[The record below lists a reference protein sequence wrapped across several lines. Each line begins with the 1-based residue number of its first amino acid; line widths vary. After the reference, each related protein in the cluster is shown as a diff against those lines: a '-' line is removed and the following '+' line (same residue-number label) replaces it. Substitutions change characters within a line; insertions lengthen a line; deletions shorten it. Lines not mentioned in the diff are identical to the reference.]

1 MQRRFLRKTRV
12 GSTVIIG
19 SVMKRYAHYYL
30 QSRPATDR
38 GGHWETVEQARAY
51 SVLKSGLSREIANGR
66 GAEIRL
72 VGAYHDDAS
81 GGWQYAQLFYLD
93 QSSVDLPMAEDQ
105 PPSDFDDDAVDGF
118 GQVSEPENSYEERTE
133 APRRDE
139 SVSMIYESPLESE
152 DEEPWQTVR
161 EDDSGGSSYDELPPV
176 FRKPVPRKKRSP
188 LRTIILLLLV
198 LLLIGGGA
206 ISVML
211 YLQHPAM
218 LSLADKAGLG
228 DYARMFPHASMAR
241 DESKMDSEMTEEPAV
256 MPLTTGNVIRY
267 RGIAPTLV
275 GRWSPDNCGQNYVI
289 FTDTGY
295 TVTRDGKTSPETVDI
310 TETLE
315 DDFQFYLRRSPT
327 LVEHLQKLGPNDIQ
341 MAGSTGTGGF
351 MASGNTIQILN
362 RCPRE

>member
-1 MQRRFLRKTRV
+1 
-12 GSTVIIG
+12 
-19 SVMKRYAHYYL
+19 MKRYAHYYL

-38 GGHWETVEQARAY
+38 SGPWETVEQARAY
-51 SVLKSGLSREIANGR
+51 SVLKSGLAREIANDR
-66 GAEIRL
+66 GAEVRL

-81 GGWQYAQLFYLD
+81 GDWQYAQLFYLD
-93 QSSVDLPMAEDQ
+93 QSSIDLATIADQ
-105 PPSDFDDDAVDGF
+105 SASGHDPDFEDDAVDGF
-118 GQVSEPENSYEERTE
+118 GEEHETDDPYQERTE

-139 SVSMIYESPLESE
+139 SISMSYQSPPESE
-152 DEEPWQTVR
+152 DEEPWPSDQGEASER
-161 EDDSGGSSYDELPPV
+161 PAYDDLPPV
-176 FRKPVPRKKRSP
+176 FRKPVPRKKGSA
-188 LRTIILLLLV
+188 LKTIILLLLV
-198 LLLIGGGA
+198 LLLLGGGA
-206 ISVML
+206 VSVML

-218 LSLADKAGLG
+218 LSLADKVGLG
-228 DYARMFPHASMAR
+228 SYARMFPHATMA
-241 DESKMDSEMTEEPAV
+241 EGEPKMGSQTAEEPVV

-267 RGIAPTLV
+267 GGIAPTLV
-275 GRWSPDNCGQNYVI
+275 GRWSPDNCEQNYVI

-295 TVTRDGKTSPETVDI
+295 TVTREGKTSPETVDI
-310 TETLE
+310 TESLE

>member
-1 MQRRFLRKTRV
+1 
-12 GSTVIIG
+12 
-19 SVMKRYAHYYL
+19 MKRYAHYYL

-51 SVLKSGLSREIANGR
+51 SVLKSGLAREIANDR

-81 GGWQYAQLFYLD
+81 GDWQYAQLFYLD
-93 QSSVDLPMAEDQ
+93 QSSINLPMAEDQ
-105 PPSDFDDDAVDGF
+105 PPSGFDDDAVDGY
-118 GQVSEPENSYEERTE
+118 GEESEPEDHYEERTE

-139 SVSMIYESPLESE
+139 SVSMSYESPPESE
-152 DEEPWQTVR
+152 DEEPWPSDR
-161 EDDSGGSSYDELPPV
+161 GEASERPAYDDLPPV
-176 FRKPVPRKKRSP
+176 FRKPVPRKKRSAF
-188 LRTIILLLLV
+188 RTIILLLLV
-198 LLLIGGGA
+198 LLLVGGGA
-206 ISVML
+206 VSVML

-218 LSLADKAGLG
+218 LSLADKVGLG
-228 DYARMFPHASMAR
+228 SYARMFPHASMANE
-241 DESKMDSEMTEEPAV
+241 ESMMDSQTAEEPTV

-295 TVTRDGKTSPETVDI
+295 TVTREGKTSPETVEI

>member
-1 MQRRFLRKTRV
+1 
-12 GSTVIIG
+12 
-19 SVMKRYAHYYL
+19 MKRYAHYYL
-30 QSRPATDR
+30 QSRSAADR
-38 GGHWETVEQARAY
+38 GGPWETIEQARAY
-51 SVLKSGLSREIANGR
+51 SVLKSGLAREIANGR

-81 GGWQYAQLFYLD
+81 GDWQYAQLFYID
-93 QSSVDLPMAEDQ
+93 QSSVDLPMAEDE
-105 PPSDFDDDAVDGF
+105 PEPGFDPNFDDDAVDGF
-118 GQVSEPENSYEERTE
+118 GAESEPEEYDEERTE

-139 SVSMIYESPLESE
+139 NVSMSYEPEPAESE
-152 DEEPWQTVR
+152 ATWPADQDADAERQAF
-161 EDDSGGSSYDELPPV
+161 DDLPPI
-176 FRKPVPRKKRSP
+176 FRKPAPRKKRSA
-188 LRTIILLLLV
+188 LKTIILLLLV
-198 LLLIGGGA
+198 LFLLGGGA
-206 ISVML
+206 VSVML
-211 YLQHPAM
+211 YLQHPAV

-228 DYARMFPHASMAR
+228 NYARMFPHASMAN
-241 DESKMDSEMTEEPAV
+241 DEPEMGSPTADEPVV

-295 TVTRDGKTSPETVDI
+295 TVTREGNTSPETVGI

>member
-30 QSRPATDR
+30 QSRPATNR
-38 GGHWETVEQARAY
+38 SGPWETVEQARAY
-51 SVLKSGLSREIANGR
+51 SVLKSGLAREIANDR

-81 GGWQYAQLFYLD
+81 GDWQYAQLFYLD
-93 QSSVDLPMAEDQ
+93 QSSVDLPMAEDEAE
-105 PPSDFDDDAVDGF
+105 PGFDDEAVDGF
-118 GQVSEPENSYEERTE
+118 GEESEPDDPYEERTE

-139 SVSMIYESPLESE
+139 SISMNYESPPESE
-152 DEEPWQTVR
+152 DEEPWPRDR
-161 EDDSGGSSYDELPPV
+161 EEASERPAYDDLPPV
-176 FRKPVPRKKRSP
+176 FRKPVPRKKRSA

-198 LLLIGGGA
+198 FLLLGGGA
-206 ISVML
+206 VSVML

-218 LSLADKAGLG
+218 LSLADKVGLG
-228 DYARMFPHASMAR
+228 SYARMFPHASMAHGEEEMSGQTA
-241 DESKMDSEMTEEPAV
+241 DEPVV

-267 RGIAPTLV
+267 RGIAPTLI
-275 GRWSPDNCGQNYVI
+275 GRWSPDNCEQNYVI
-289 FTDTGY
+289 FTATGY
-295 TVTRDGKTSPETVDI
+295 TVTREGNTSTEIVDI

-315 DDFQFYLRRSPT
+315 DDFQFYLRRSPS

>member
-1 MQRRFLRKTRV
+1 
-12 GSTVIIG
+12 
-19 SVMKRYAHYYL
+19 MKRYAHYYL

-38 GGHWETVEQARAY
+38 GGPWETVEQARAY
-51 SVLKSGLSREIANGR
+51 SVLKSGLAREIAHDR

-81 GGWQYAQLFYLD
+81 GDWQYAQLFYID
-93 QSSVDLPMAEDQ
+93 QSSIDLPMVEEEPEAG
-105 PPSDFDDDAVDGF
+105 FDDDAVDGF
-118 GQVSEPENSYEERTE
+118 GAESEPEEYEEYGDEERTE
-133 APRRDE
+133 APRRNE
-139 SVSMIYESPLESE
+139 NISMSYEPEEAETEETWPADRNGTSE
-152 DEEPWQTVR
+152 RQAF
-161 EDDSGGSSYDELPPV
+161 DDLPPI
-176 FRKPVPRKKRSP
+176 FRKPAPRKKRSA
-188 LRTIILLLLV
+188 LKTIILLLLV
-198 LLLIGGGA
+198 LFLLGGGA
-206 ISVML
+206 VSVML

-228 DYARMFPHASMAR
+228 SYARMFPHASMADDAPGMESR
-241 DESKMDSEMTEEPAV
+241 TADEPVV

-267 RGIAPTLV
+267 SGIAPTLV
-275 GRWSPDNCGQNYVI
+275 GRWSPDNCAENYVI
-289 FTDTGY
+289 FTGSGY
-295 TVTRDGKTSPETVDI
+295 TVTREGKTSAETVNI
-310 TETLE
+310 TETME

>member
-1 MQRRFLRKTRV
+1 
-12 GSTVIIG
+12 
-19 SVMKRYAHYYL
+19 MKRYAHYYL
-30 QSRPATDR
+30 QSRSAADR
-38 GGHWETVEQARAY
+38 GGPWETIEQARAY
-51 SVLKSGLSREIANGR
+51 SVLKSGLAREIANGR

-81 GGWQYAQLFYLD
+81 GDWQYAQLFYID
-93 QSSVDLPMAEDQ
+93 QSSVDLPMAEDE
-105 PPSDFDDDAVDGF
+105 PEPGFDPNFDDDAVDGF
-118 GQVSEPENSYEERTE
+118 GAESEPEEYDEERTE

-139 SVSMIYESPLESE
+139 NVSMSYEPEPAESE
-152 DEEPWQTVR
+152 ATWPADQDADAERQAF
-161 EDDSGGSSYDELPPV
+161 DDLPPI
-176 FRKPVPRKKRSP
+176 FRKPAPRKKRSA
-188 LRTIILLLLV
+188 LKTIILLLLV
-198 LLLIGGGA
+198 LFLLGGGA
-206 ISVML
+206 VSVML
-211 YLQHPAM
+211 YLQHPAV

-228 DYARMFPHASMAR
+228 NYARMFPHASMAN
-241 DESKMDSEMTEEPAV
+241 DEPEMGSPTADEPVV

-295 TVTRDGKTSPETVDI
+295 TVTREGKTSPETVGI

>member
-1 MQRRFLRKTRV
+1 
-12 GSTVIIG
+12 
-19 SVMKRYAHYYL
+19 MKRYAHYYL

-38 GGHWETVEQARAY
+38 GGPWGTVEQARAY
-51 SVLKSGLSREIANGR
+51 SVLKSGLAREIANDR

-81 GGWQYAQLFYLD
+81 GDWQYAQLFYLD
-93 QSSVDLPMAEDQ
+93 QSCIDLAIIADQ
-105 PPSDFDDDAVDGF
+105 SAQDFDPGFDDDAVDGF
-118 GQVSEPENSYEERTE
+118 GEVSEPDDPYRERTE

-139 SVSMIYESPLESE
+139 SISMSYESPPESE
-152 DEEPWQTVR
+152 
-161 EDDSGGSSYDELPPV
+161 EDDSWQSGRDEDSGRPAYDDLPPV
-176 FRKPVPRKKRSP
+176 FRKPVPRKKRSAF
-188 LRTIILLLLV
+188 RTIILLLLV
-198 LLLIGGGA
+198 LLLLGGGA
-206 ISVML
+206 VSVML
-211 YLQHPAM
+211 YLQHPAV
-218 LSLADKAGLG
+218 LSLADKVGLG
-228 DYARMFPHASMAR
+228 SYARMFPHASMAHGGPEMGSQTA
-241 DESKMDSEMTEEPAV
+241 DEPVV
-256 MPLTTGNVIRY
+256 MPLTTGSVIRY

-289 FTDTGY
+289 FTDAGY
-295 TVTRDGKTSPETVDI
+295 TVTREGKTSPETVDI